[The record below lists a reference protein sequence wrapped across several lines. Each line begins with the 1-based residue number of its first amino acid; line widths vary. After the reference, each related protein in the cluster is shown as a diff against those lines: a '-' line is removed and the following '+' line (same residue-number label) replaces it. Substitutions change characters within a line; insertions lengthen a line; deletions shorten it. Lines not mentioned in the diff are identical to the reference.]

1 MIELLVEV
9 WEDDLGQ
16 QMGAVKEFND
26 VRRSPSSRTVHSF
39 RARSFRE
46 AQYLYDVWC
55 EIDSI
60 WPENAFDEPYTEEER
75 RVQDEYLSRR
85 QVRK

>member
-1 MIELLVEV
+1 MIELLIEV

-46 AQYLYDVWC
+46 AQYLYDVGS
-55 EIDSI
+55 EIDAT
-60 WPENAFDEPYTEEER
+60 WPEDAFDEPYTDEER

-85 QVRK
+85 QERK